1 MKLLFDTHLKTD
13 GNILQKNFSITCA
26 NRVKIQLVLHST
38 GQGHLVKKYWI
49 PVVSSIAAFVL
60 IVLMLGL
67 IKQTSSETLLIDIWD
82 TVKWLTFALVFNF
95 QMPFWLARISVLVL
109 LVLLPLLV
117 FFISKDLLS
126 KLYKDA
132 TSEVSE

>member
-1 MKLLFDTHLKTD
+1 M
-13 GNILQKNFSITCA
+13 
-26 NRVKIQLVLHST
+26 
-38 GQGHLVKKYWI
+38 KKYWI

-95 QMPFWLARISVLVL
+95 QMPFWLARISILVL

-132 TSEVSE
+132 TSEVRE

>member
-1 MKLLFDTHLKTD
+1 MGLFDTHLKTNR
-13 GNILQKNFSITCA
+13 NILQKNFSITYA
-26 NRVKIQLVLHST
+26 VRVKIRLELHLT

-49 PVVSSIAAFVL
+49 PVVSSIAAFLL

-67 IKQTSSETLLIDIWD
+67 IKQTNSETLFIDIWD

-95 QMPFWLARISVLVL
+95 QLPFWVARISILIL
-109 LVLLPLLV
+109 LVLLPVLV

-126 KLYKDA
+126 KLYKDSS
-132 TSEVSE
+132 SEVRD